1 MLVALKT
8 FDLGDEHV
16 TRGQQVLGLAPRM
29 TARLINTRHVRVV
42 EEKQPMQLV
51 VTDRPRREGRAGF
64 DWFGKWYDPGDVWP
78 EDDLTERKRR
88 ILVNTEW
95 VREEPIPQPKKARKK
110 TTAKRKTPKRKRTR
124 KWRRPSP
131 R

>member
-16 TRGQQVLGLAPRM
+16 MRGQQVSGLAPRM

-42 EEKQPMQLV
+42 EDKQPMQLV

-64 DWFGKWYDPGDVWP
+64 EWFGKWYSPGDVLP
-78 EDDLTERKRR
+78 EDDLTEKKRR
-88 ILVNTEW
+88 TLVGAEW
-95 VREEPIPQPKKARKK
+95 LREEPIPEVKK
-110 TTAKRKTPKRKRTR
+110 TAKRKTAKRKTPKRKRT
-124 KWRRPSP
+124 KKVAAA
-131 R
+131 